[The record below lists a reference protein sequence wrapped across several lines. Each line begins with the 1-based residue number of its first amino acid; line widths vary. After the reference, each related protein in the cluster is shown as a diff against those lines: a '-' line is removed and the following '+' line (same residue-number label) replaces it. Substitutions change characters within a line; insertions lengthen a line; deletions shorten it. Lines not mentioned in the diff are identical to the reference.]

1 MKNGRSLTWRT
12 LLPVFVVSLVLL
24 TIFRISSAAL
34 PDNYQPAQQEVLRL
48 ESRMTQLEQRLY
60 AVENN
65 IRNLDQQSRLGSVT
79 SRGAASDD
87 LVSVRLEIQTLQ
99 QRLAEYD
106 CALAKLDERTL
117 TREMREARRKSSGAT
132 GDDPCRLNVETPLRF
147 SNRR

>member
-24 TIFRISSAAL
+24 TIFRISSAAR
-34 PDNYQPAQQEVLRL
+34 PDNNLPAQQEVLRL

-117 TREMREARRKSSGAT
+117 TRDMREARRKSSGAT
-132 GDDPCRLNVETPLRF
+132 GDDPCRLNVETPLRV
-147 SNRR
+147 SSPR

>member
-1 MKNGRSLTWRT
+1 MKNGRSLPSRT
-12 LLPVFVVSLVLL
+12 LLTVFVVSLVLL

-34 PDNYQPAQQEVLRL
+34 PDNQPAQQEVLRL

-65 IRNLDQQSRLGSVT
+65 IRNLDQQSRLGSGT
-79 SRGAASDD
+79 SRGGASDD
-87 LVSVRLEIQTLQ
+87 LVSTRLEIQTLQ

-117 TREMREARRKSSGAT
+117 TREMREARRKSVGAT
-132 GDDPCRLNVETPLRF
+132 SDPCRLNFETPLRF
-147 SNRR
+147 SNSR

>member
-1 MKNGRSLTWRT
+1 MNNGTSLMWRT
-12 LLPVFVVSLVLL
+12 LLLVFLVGLVLS

-34 PDNYQPAQQEVLRL
+34 ADNNQPAQQEVLRL
-48 ESRMTQLEQRLY
+48 ESRITQIEQRLY

-79 SRGAASDD
+79 SRGVGQDD

-106 CALAKLDERTL
+106 CGFAKLRGRSL
-117 TREMREARRKSSGAT
+117 ARCARLAGSRLAQQVMTR
-132 GDDPCRLNVETPLRF
+132 VV
-147 SNRR
+147 

>member
-1 MKNGRSLTWRT
+1 MKDGSSLRWWN
-12 LLPVFVVSLVLL
+12 LLLVFIASLVVL
-24 TIFRISSAAL
+24 TILRISSAAL
-34 PDNYQPAQQEVLRL
+34 PDNNQPALQEVLRL
-48 ESRMTQLEQRLY
+48 ESRLTQLEQRLY
-60 AVENN
+60 SVENN
-65 IRNLDQQSRLGSVT
+65 IRNLDQQSRSGSVA
-79 SRGAASDD
+79 SRGGAQDD

-99 QRLAEYD
+99 QQLAGYE